1 MIFLA
6 MQRSGSKALALHT
19 TEIKRDNGTLTLL
32 AQKDCSEGGV
42 EITGGVAEVEDIEG
56 EGEEGEAVGEEG
68 EEVVDEAMAG
78 GDGTT
83 AGREPNREMIDFSVF
98 LVS

>member
-6 MQRSGSKALALHT
+6 MQRSGSKAPALHT

-56 EGEEGEAVGEEG
+56 EGEEAVGEEG